1 MVWMLTGSESSC
13 TFLENIWTA
22 SERWGK
28 GRWVRTWWTKS
39 ARVLYANGR
48 NDSLVVQ
55 PLPIRT
61 SSSNS
66 WSMWGTNPVEE
77 FEISAKCN
85 GAIGKFTCL
94 RPLLAH
100 NNCCLTLCY
109 QAAFCHVT
117 PINNSRVKNK
127 MSCPVFPERIRL
139 SFVSIKPA
147 YFFEDLWPEYV
158 LQQSAVLFWG
168 EQLPVGNSAADP
180 AFLLPC
186 SVNMCWPY
194 LDKFWWCM
202 PKMTVFWSALLQNQH
217 TPPCWTWEIF

>member
-1 MVWMLTGSESSC
+1 MMHLICALQFLLTLHDMVWILTGSESSW

-22 SERWGK
+22 SDRWGK

-77 FEISAKCN
+77 FEISAKCY
-85 GAIGKFTCL
+85 GATGKFTCL

-100 NNCCLTLCY
+100 NNCCLTLCHPGWRIKCHPCVPWENQTQFCLY
-109 QAAFCHVT
+109 KTCLLFRRSVARICLAAISSSFLRWAT
-117 PINNSRVKNK
+117 
-127 MSCPVFPERIRL
+127 SCG
-139 SFVSIKPA
+139 
-147 YFFEDLWPEYV
+147 
-158 LQQSAVLFWG
+158 Q
-168 EQLPVGNSAADP
+168 
-180 AFLLPC
+180 
-186 SVNMCWPY
+186 
-194 LDKFWWCM
+194 
-202 PKMTVFWSALLQNQH
+202 
-217 TPPCWTWEIF
+217 